1 MSFFTWFVAKRLF
14 AEGGSSGRA
23 SRLATGIAT
32 TGVAIG
38 LAVMLVSVA
47 IVLGFQKEVEDKVL
61 GFGAHIKVLNYKS
74 LGMQEFSPIVID
86 DSVMSRLSA
95 IPNVASVARFCTK
108 LGMLKTDANFRGI
121 AIQGV
126 GQDCDQ
132 TFIRSHLVKGEMPL
146 FTDSASSGKLVISQ
160 AMAREMQVDVGQ
172 TIYAYFFEQTVRA
185 RKFTVAGIYRT
196 NLTDFDKN
204 FAYTDLFTIHRLLG
218 WDAHQ
223 YAGAEIRL
231 KDFDRLD
238 ETLLDVVNE
247 VNHKQD
253 AYGEYYSSMSI
264 RMEHSQI
271 FAWLKL
277 LDMDVIVILILMIC
291 VSVFTAVSG
300 LLIIILERTN
310 FIGIMKAL
318 GARNSQVRHL
328 FLNYAL
334 LIIIRGIVLGNVLAF
349 ALILLQKY
357 TGVVTLDPEVYYVE
371 AVPVLVNWWWV
382 AAIDL
387 GTFVLSALAMIVPSF
402 VVSNITPAKS
412 IRFE

>member
-1 MSFFTWFVAKRLF
+1 MFTWFVAKRLF

-47 IVLGFQKEVEDKVL
+47 IVLGFQKEVQDKVL

-74 LGMQEFSPIVID
+74 LSSQELSPIVID
-86 DSVMSRLSA
+86 DSLTSRLAA

-108 LGMLKTDANFRGI
+108 PGMLKTDANFRGI
-121 AIQGV
+121 AIQGI
-126 GQDCDQ
+126 GQDYDRS
-132 TFIRSHLVKGEMPL
+132 FISSHLVKGEMPE
-146 FTDSASSGKLVISQ
+146 FTDSVGSGKLVISQ
-160 AMAREMQVDVGQ
+160 AMAREMQVDVGE

-204 FAYTDLFTIHRLLG
+204 FAYTDLYTIHRLLD
-218 WDAHQ
+218 WDSQQ

-231 KDFDRLD
+231 QDFDRLN
-238 ETLLDVVNE
+238 ETLHAVVNE

-253 AYGEYYSSMSI
+253 AYGNYYSSLSI
-264 RMEHSQI
+264 RMEHPQI
-271 FAWLKL
+271 FGWLQL
-277 LDMDVIVILILMIC
+277 LDMDIAVILILMIC
-291 VSVFTAVSG
+291 ISIFTSVSG

-318 GARNSQVRHL
+318 GARNRQMRYL
-328 FLNYAL
+328 FVNYAL
-334 LIIIRGIVLGNVLAF
+334 LIIVRGIVLGNVLAF

-357 TGVVTLDPEVYYVE
+357 TGIITLDPDVYYVE
-371 AVPVLVNWWWV
+371 AMPVLVNWLWV
-382 AAIDL
+382 ACIDV
-387 GTFVLSALAMIVPSF
+387 GTLIVSALAMIVPSF
-402 VVSNITPAKS
+402 VVSHITPAKS

>member
-1 MSFFTWFVAKRLF
+1 MFSWFVAKRLF
-14 AEGGSSGRA
+14 AQGGNSGRA

-32 TGVAIG
+32 AGVAIG
-38 LAVMLVSVA
+38 LAVMLVSIA
-47 IVLGFQKEVEDKVL
+47 IVLGFQREVQNKVL

-74 LGMQEFSPIVID
+74 LGQQEYSPIVID
-86 DSVMSRLSA
+86 DSLTARLSA
-95 IPNVASVARFCTK
+95 IPGVASVARFCIK
-108 LGMLKTDANFRGI
+108 PGMLKTDANFRGI
-121 AIQGV
+121 AIQGI
-126 GQDCDQ
+126 GQDYDQ
-132 TFIRSHLVKGEMPL
+132 SFISSHLVKGEMPQ
-146 FTDSASSGKLVISQ
+146 FTDSVSSGRIVISQ
-160 AMAREMQVDVGQ
+160 STAREMQVDVGQ

-185 RKFTVAGIYRT
+185 RKFTIAGIYST
-196 NLTDFDKN
+196 NLTDFDN
-204 FAYTDLFTIHRLLG
+204 HFAYTDIFTIHRLMG
-218 WDAHQ
+218 WDAKQ

-231 KDFDRLD
+231 QDFERLD

-264 RMEHSQI
+264 KMEHPQI
-271 FAWLKL
+271 FGWLKL
-277 LDMDVIVILILMIC
+277 LDMDIVVILILMISI
-291 VSVFTAVSG
+291 SVFTAVSG

-318 GARNSQVRHL
+318 GAPNRQVRRI
-328 FLNYAL
+328 FLGLAS

-357 TGVVTLDPEVYYVE
+357 TGLITLDPEVYYVE

-382 AAIDL
+382 AAIDV
-387 GTFVLSALAMIVPSF
+387 GTLIVSSLSMIVPSF
-402 VVSNITPAKS
+402 VVSHITPAKS

>member
-1 MSFFTWFVAKRLF
+1 MNYFPWFVAKRLF
-14 AEGGSSGRA
+14 AQGGSSGRA

-32 TGVAIG
+32 FGVAIG

-47 IVLGFQKEVEDKVL
+47 IVLGFQKEVQEKVL
-61 GFGAHIKVLNYKS
+61 GFGAHIKVLNYRS
-74 LGMQEFSPIVID
+74 LGQQEFSPIVIN
-86 DSVMSRLSA
+86 DSVTARLSA

-108 LGMLKTDANFRGI
+108 PGMLKTDANFRGI
-121 AIQGV
+121 AIQGI
-126 GQDCDQ
+126 GQDYDQ
-132 TFIRSHLVKGEMPL
+132 SFISSHLVKGEMPE
-146 FTDSASSGKLVISQ
+146 FTDSVNSGKLVISQ
-160 AMAREMQVDVGQ
+160 AMAREMQVDVGE

-218 WDAHQ
+218 WDSQQ

-231 KDFDRLD
+231 QDFDRLN
-238 ETLLDVVNE
+238 ETLMHVVDE

-253 AYGEYYSSMSI
+253 AYGNYYSSITI
-264 RMEHSQI
+264 RMEHPQI

-277 LDMDVIVILILMIC
+277 LDMDIVVILILMIC
-291 VSVFTAVSG
+291 VSIFTAVSG

-318 GARNSQVRHL
+318 GARNKQVRHL
-328 FLNYAL
+328 FLNYAM
-334 LIIIRGIVLGNVLAF
+334 LIILRGIVLGNVLAF
-349 ALILLQKY
+349 ALILLQKHF
-357 TGVVTLDPEVYYVE
+357 GIVTLDPEVYYVE
-371 AVPVLVNWWWV
+371 AVPVLVNWLWV
-382 AAIDL
+382 AVIDA
-387 GTFVLSALAMIVPSF
+387 GTFVISAFAMIVPSF
-402 VVSNITPAKS
+402 VVSHITPAKS

>member
-1 MSFFTWFVAKRLF
+1 MFTWFVAKRLF

-47 IVLGFQKEVEDKVL
+47 IVLGFQKEVQDKVL

-74 LGMQEFSPIVID
+74 LSSQELSPIVID
-86 DSVMSRLSA
+86 DSLTSRLAA

-108 LGMLKTDANFRGI
+108 PGMLKTDANFRGI
-121 AIQGV
+121 AIQGI
-126 GQDCDQ
+126 GQDYDRS
-132 TFIRSHLVKGEMPL
+132 FISSHLVKGEMPE
-146 FTDSASSGKLVISQ
+146 FTDSVGLGKLVISQ
-160 AMAREMQVDVGQ
+160 AMAREMQVDVGE

-204 FAYTDLFTIHRLLG
+204 FAYTDLYTIHRLLD
-218 WDAHQ
+218 WDSQQ

-231 KDFDRLD
+231 QDFDRLN
-238 ETLLDVVNE
+238 ETLHAVVNE

-253 AYGEYYSSMSI
+253 AYGNYYSSLSI
-264 RMEHSQI
+264 RMEHPQI

-277 LDMDVIVILILMIC
+277 LDMDIAVILILMVC
-291 VSVFTAVSG
+291 VSIFTSVSG

-318 GARNSQVRHL
+318 GARNRQMRYL
-328 FLNYAL
+328 FVNYAL
-334 LIIIRGIVLGNVLAF
+334 LIIVRGIVLGNVLAF

-357 TGVVTLDPEVYYVE
+357 TGIITLDPDVYYVE
-371 AVPVLVNWWWV
+371 AMPVLVNWLWV
-382 AAIDL
+382 ACIDV
-387 GTFVLSALAMIVPSF
+387 GTLIVSALAMIVPSF
-402 VVSNITPAKS
+402 VVSHITPAKS

>member
-1 MSFFTWFVAKRLF
+1 MFTWFVAKRLF
-14 AEGGSSGRA
+14 AQGGSSGRA

-32 TGVAIG
+32 FGVAIG

-47 IVLGFQKEVEDKVL
+47 IVLGFQREVQDKVL
-61 GFGAHIKVLNYKS
+61 GFGAHIKVMNYRS
-74 LGMQEFSPIVID
+74 LGRQEFSPIVID
-86 DSVMSRLSA
+86 DSVTSRLSS

-108 LGMLKTDANFRGI
+108 PGMLKTDANFRGI
-121 AIQGV
+121 AIQGI
-126 GQDCDQ
+126 GQDYDRS
-132 TFIRSHLVKGEMPL
+132 FISSHMISGEMPE
-146 FTDSASSGKLVISQ
+146 FTDSVGSGKLVISQ

-218 WDAHQ
+218 WDSQQ

-231 KDFDRLD
+231 QDFEALD
-238 ETLLDVVNE
+238 ETLMKVVDE
-247 VNHKQD
+247 VNHRQD
-253 AYGEYYSSMSI
+253 AYGEYYSSI
-264 RMEHSQI
+264 TIKQEHPQI
-271 FAWLKL
+271 FAWLRL
-277 LDMDVIVILILMIC
+277 LDMDIVVILILMIC
-291 VSVFTAVSG
+291 VSIFTAVSG

-318 GARNSQVRHL
+318 GARNKQVRHL
-328 FLNYAL
+328 FLNYAM
-334 LIIIRGIVLGNVLAF
+334 LIILRGIVLGNILAF
-349 ALILLQKY
+349 ALIYLQKY
-357 TGVVTLDPEVYYVE
+357 TGLVTLDPEVYYVE

-382 AAIDL
+382 LAIDL
-387 GTFVLSALAMIVPSF
+387 GTLVISALAMTVPSF

>member
-1 MSFFTWFVAKRLF
+1 MFTWFVAKRLF
-14 AEGGSSGRA
+14 AEGGSSRRA

-47 IVLGFQKEVEDKVL
+47 IVLGFQKEVQDKVL

-74 LGMQEFSPIVID
+74 LSSQELSPIVID
-86 DSVMSRLSA
+86 DSLTSRIAA

-108 LGMLKTDANFRGI
+108 PGMLKTDANFRGI
-121 AIQGV
+121 AIQGI
-126 GQDCDQ
+126 GQDYDQ
-132 TFIRSHLVKGEMPL
+132 SFISSHLVKGEMPE
-146 FTDSASSGKLVISQ
+146 FTDSVGSGKLVISQ
-160 AMAREMQVDVGQ
+160 AMAREMQVDVGE

-204 FAYTDLFTIHRLLG
+204 FAYTDLYTIHRLLD
-218 WDAHQ
+218 WDSQQ

-231 KDFDRLD
+231 QDFDRLN
-238 ETLLDVVNE
+238 ETLHAVVNE

-253 AYGEYYSSMSI
+253 AYGNYYSSLSI
-264 RMEHSQI
+264 RMEHPQI

-277 LDMDVIVILILMIC
+277 LDMDIAVILILMIC
-291 VSVFTAVSG
+291 VSIFTSVSG

-318 GARNSQVRHL
+318 GARNRQMRYL
-328 FLNYAL
+328 FVNYAL
-334 LIIIRGIVLGNVLAF
+334 LIIVRGIVLGNVLAF

-357 TGVVTLDPEVYYVE
+357 TGIITLDPDVYYVE
-371 AVPVLVNWWWV
+371 AMPVLVNWLWV
-382 AAIDL
+382 ACIDV
-387 GTFVLSALAMIVPSF
+387 GTLIVSALAMIVPSF
-402 VVSNITPAKS
+402 VVSHITPAKS

>member
-1 MSFFTWFVAKRLF
+1 MFSWFVAKRLF
-14 AEGGSSGRA
+14 AQGGNSGRA

-32 TGVAIG
+32 AGVAIG
-38 LAVMLVSVA
+38 LAVMLVSIA
-47 IVLGFQKEVEDKVL
+47 IVLGFQREVQNKVL

-74 LGMQEFSPIVID
+74 LGQQEYSPIVID
-86 DSVMSRLSA
+86 DSLTARLSA
-95 IPNVASVARFCTK
+95 IPGVASVARFCIK
-108 LGMLKTDANFRGI
+108 PGMLKTDANFRGI
-121 AIQGV
+121 AIQGI
-126 GQDCDQ
+126 GQDYDQ
-132 TFIRSHLVKGEMPL
+132 SFISSHLVKGEMPQ
-146 FTDSASSGKLVISQ
+146 FTDSVSSGRIVISQ
-160 AMAREMQVDVGQ
+160 STAREMQVDVGQ

-185 RKFTVAGIYRT
+185 RKFTIAGIYST
-196 NLTDFDKN
+196 NLTDFDN
-204 FAYTDLFTIHRLLG
+204 HFAYTDIFTIHRLMG
-218 WDAHQ
+218 WDAKQ

-231 KDFDRLD
+231 QDFERLD

-264 RMEHSQI
+264 KMEHPQI
-271 FAWLKL
+271 FGWLKL
-277 LDMDVIVILILMIC
+277 LDMDIVVILILMISI
-291 VSVFTAVSG
+291 SVFTAVSG

-318 GARNSQVRHL
+318 GAPNRQVRRI
-328 FLNYAL
+328 FLGLAS

-357 TGVVTLDPEVYYVE
+357 TGLITLDPEVYYVE

-382 AAIDL
+382 AAIDV
-387 GTFVLSALAMIVPSF
+387 GTLIVSSLSMIVPSF
-402 VVSNITPAKS
+402 VVSHITPARS

>member
-14 AEGGSSGRA
+14 SQGGSSGRA

-47 IVLGFQKEVEDKVL
+47 IVQGFQREVQDKVM

-74 LGMQEFSPIVID
+74 FGQQDAAPIVID
-86 DSVMSRLSA
+86 DTLTARLAA

-108 LGMLKTDANFRGI
+108 PGMLKTDANFRGI

-126 GQDCDQ
+126 GQDYDNN
-132 TFIRSHLVKGEMPL
+132 FIRNHIISGEMPE
-146 FTDSASSGKLVISQ
+146 FTDSASSGKLVISHST
-160 AMAREMQVDVGQ
+160 AREMQVEVGQ

-196 NLTDFDKN
+196 NLTDFDNN
-204 FAYTDLFTIHRLLG
+204 FAYTDLFTIHRLLD
-218 WDAHQ
+218 WDSQQ
-223 YAGAEIRL
+223 YAGAELRL
-231 KDFDRLD
+231 KDFNLLD
-238 ETLLDVVNE
+238 ETLLRVVND

-253 AYGEYYSSMSI
+253 AYGAYYSSMSI
-264 RMEHSQI
+264 RMEHPQI
-271 FAWLKL
+271 FAWLGL
-277 LDMDVIVILILMIC
+277 LDMDIAVILILMIC
-291 VSVFTAVSG
+291 VSIFTAVSG

-334 LIIIRGIVLGNVLAF
+334 LIILRGIVIGNLLAF
-349 ALILLQKY
+349 TLILVQKN
-357 TGVVTLDPEVYYVE
+357 TGLVTLDPEVYYIE
-371 AVPVLVNWWWV
+371 AVPMLVNWWWV
-382 AAIDL
+382 AAIDI
-387 GTFVLSALAMIVPSF
+387 GTFVVSALAMIVPSF

>member
-1 MSFFTWFVAKRLF
+1 MFTWYVAKRLF

-32 TGVAIG
+32 VGVAIG

-47 IVLGFQKEVEDKVL
+47 IVLGFQKEVQDKVL
-61 GFGAHIKVLNYKS
+61 GFGAHIKVMNYRS
-74 LGMQEFSPIVID
+74 LGQQEYSPIVID
-86 DSVMSRLSA
+86 DSITSRLSA

-108 LGMLKTDANFRGI
+108 PGMLKTDANFRGI

-126 GQDCDQ
+126 GQDYDQ
-132 TFIRSHLVKGEMPL
+132 SFISNHLVKGEIPE
-146 FTDSASSGKLVISQ
+146 FTDSAGSGKLVISQ
-160 AMAREMQVDVGQ
+160 AMAREMQVDVGE

-185 RKFTVAGIYRT
+185 RKFSVAGIYRT

-204 FAYTDLFTIHRLLG
+204 FAYTDLYTIHRLLG
-218 WDAHQ
+218 WDSQQ
-223 YAGAEIRL
+223 YGGAEIRL
-231 KDFDRLD
+231 KDFDKLD
-238 ETLLDVVNE
+238 ETWLDVVNE

-264 RMEHSQI
+264 RMEHPQI
-271 FAWLKL
+271 FAWLNL
-277 LDMDVIVILILMIC
+277 LDMDIVVILILMIC
-291 VSVFTAVSG
+291 VSIFTAVSG

-318 GARNSQVRHL
+318 GARNIQVRHL
-328 FLNYAL
+328 FLNYAM
-334 LIIIRGIVLGNVLAF
+334 LIILRGIVLGNLLAF
-349 ALILLQKY
+349 ALIYLQKF
-357 TGVVTLDPEVYYVE
+357 TGLVTLDPDVYYVE

-382 AAIDL
+382 LAIDL
-387 GTFVLSALAMIVPSF
+387 GTLVLCGLAMIVPSL

>member
-1 MSFFTWFVAKRLF
+1 MFTCFVAKRLF
-14 AEGGSSGRA
+14 AQGGSSGRA

-32 TGVAIG
+32 VGVAIG

-47 IVLGFQKEVEDKVL
+47 IVLGFQREVQDKVL
-61 GFGAHIKVLNYKS
+61 GFGAHIKVLSYKS
-74 LGMQEFSPIVID
+74 IGQQEFSPIVIN
-86 DSVMSRLSA
+86 DSVISRLSA
-95 IPNVASVARFCTK
+95 IPNVASVARFCIK
-108 LGMLKTDANFRGI
+108 PGMLKTDANFRGI

-126 GQDCDQ
+126 GQDYDRS
-132 TFIRSHLVKGEMPL
+132 FISSHLMKGEMPE
-146 FTDSASSGKLVISQ
+146 FTDSVSSGKLVISQ

-218 WDAHQ
+218 WDTMQ
-223 YAGAEIRL
+223 YAGAELRL
-231 KDFDRLD
+231 KDFDKLD
-238 ETLLDVVNE
+238 ETLIDVVGE

-264 RMEHSQI
+264 RMEHPQI
-271 FAWLKL
+271 FAWLQL
-277 LDMDVIVILILMIC
+277 LDMDIVVILILMIC
-291 VSVFTAVSG
+291 VSIFTAVSG

-318 GARNSQVRHL
+318 GARNKQIRHL
-328 FLNYAL
+328 FLNYAM
-334 LIIIRGIVLGNVLAF
+334 LIILRGIVLGNLLAF
-349 ALILLQKY
+349 ALIFLQKQF
-357 TGVVTLDPEVYYVE
+357 GIITLDPEVYYVE
-371 AVPVLVNWWWV
+371 AVPVLINWWWV
-382 AAIDL
+382 LAIDL
-387 GTFVLSALAMIVPSF
+387 GTLVLCGLAMIVPSL
-402 VVSNITPAKS
+402 VVSNISPAKS

>member
-1 MSFFTWFVAKRLF
+1 MMFTWFAAKRLF

-32 TGVAIG
+32 FGVAIG

-47 IVLGFQKEVEDKVL
+47 IVLGFQREVQNKVL

-74 LGMQEFSPIVID
+74 IGQQEFSPIVID
-86 DSVMSRLSA
+86 DSITSRLAA
-95 IPNVASVARFCTK
+95 IPNVASVARFCIK
-108 LGMLKTDANFRGI
+108 PGMLKTDANFRGI

-126 GQDCDQ
+126 GQDYDQ
-132 TFIRSHLVKGEMPL
+132 SFISSHMVRGEMPV
-146 FTDSASSGKLVISQ
+146 FTDSVSSGQLVISE

-172 TIYAYFFEQTVRA
+172 TIYAYFFERTVRA

-204 FAYTDLFTIHRLLG
+204 FAYTDLCTIHRLLG
-218 WDAHQ
+218 WDSQQ
-223 YAGAEIRL
+223 YGGAEIRL
-231 KDFDRLD
+231 KDFERLD
-238 ETLLDVVNE
+238 ESMADVVGE
-247 VNHKQD
+247 VNHRQD
-253 AYGEYYSSMSI
+253 SYGEYYSTMSI
-264 RMEHSQI
+264 RMEHPQV
-271 FAWLKL
+271 FGWLKL
-277 LDMDVIVILILMIC
+277 LDMDIAVILILMIC
-291 VSVFTAVSG
+291 ISIFTAVSG

-318 GARNSQVRHL
+318 GARNKQVRHL
-328 FLNYAL
+328 FLGLAM
-334 LIIIRGIVLGNVLAF
+334 LIILRGIVLGNVLAF
-349 ALILLQKY
+349 ALIFLQKQF
-357 TGVVTLDPEVYYVE
+357 GIITLDPEVYYVE

-382 AAIDL
+382 LAIDL
-387 GTFVLSALAMIVPSF
+387 GALVLSVLAMIVPSF